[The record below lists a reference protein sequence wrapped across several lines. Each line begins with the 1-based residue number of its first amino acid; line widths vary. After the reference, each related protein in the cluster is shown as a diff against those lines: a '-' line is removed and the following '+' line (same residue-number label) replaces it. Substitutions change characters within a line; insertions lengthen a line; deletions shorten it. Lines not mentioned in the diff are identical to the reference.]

1 MAGASFSESPSS
13 GLVDSESIVRK
24 MIQSRKSF
32 SYAPRSMVRNTNR
45 PAALR
50 VASPAFE
57 RGGTLLQVL
66 CDRTHDCFKGVL
78 CAAHVTG
85 IVEPRALG
93 AAMLE

>member
-57 RGGTLLQVL
+57 RGGGHYFRFCVIQPMI
-66 CDRTHDCFKGVL
+66 
-78 CAAHVTG
+78 VTK
-85 IVEPRALG
+85 VSFVRHMRPA
-93 AAMLE
+93 